1 MKDFFGNE
9 LAVGDVIVQ
18 VAIGYT
24 MLEYTLIKS
33 IGKASLV
40 TYACNKEGILID
52 RHWQRKCL
60 RAPESVIKVTNENR
74 NNPQGSEVL

>member
-9 LAVGDVIVQ
+9 LAVGDIVVQ

-24 MLEYTLIKS
+24 ALEYAKITS

-40 TYACNKEGILID
+40 TYACDEDGTSYE
-52 RHWQRKCL
+52 RKCS
-60 RAPESVIKVTNENR
+60 RYPESVIKVTNENR
-74 NNPQGSEVL
+74 NDSQGS